1 VRLAVDHETLY
12 RYEDAVRSVTQVLR
26 LTPRDTA
33 RQRVHEWRLETPGH
47 PVRTLDGYGNVLH
60 VLTLDTP
67 TREIRLRAVGVVE
80 TRDGSDAAEETLPPL
95 VFLRPTPLT
104 RVDETLADFAE
115 RHRRGARSG
124 EGLRGLA
131 ETILERMPFQVGRTV
146 VSSSSAEAF
155 ALGSG
160 VCQDHAHVFIACCR
174 YLGIPARYVSGYVFS
189 PALAGSPVASHAWAE
204 AWVVD
209 RWRSFDVANGG
220 AAGEL
225 HVRLAVG
232 ADYHDACPVRGV
244 RTGGGA
250 ERLEAGARMR
260 QVQAQ
265 Q

>member
-1 VRLAVDHETLY
+1 LQLAVDHETLY
-12 RYEDAVRSVTQVLR
+12 RYEDVVRSATQYLR

-33 RQRVHEWRLETPGH
+33 RQKVREWRLETPGH
-47 PVRTLDGYGNVLH
+47 PIRTLDGYGNVLH

-67 TREIRLRAVGVVE
+67 TREIRLRAAGIVE
-80 TRDGSDAAEETLPPL
+80 TTAGIDEAEETLPPL

-104 RVDETLADFAE
+104 RVDEPLADFAE
-115 RHRRGARSG
+115 RHRRGAGSLP
-124 EGLRGLA
+124 GLRGLA
-131 ETILERMPFQVGRTV
+131 GEILERMPFEPGRTQ
-146 VSSSSAEAF
+146 VSSSGAEAF

-174 YLGIPARYVSGYVFS
+174 QLGIPARYVSGYVFA
-189 PALAGSPVASHAWAE
+189 PELTEAPVASHAWAE

-209 RWRSFDVANGG
+209 RWHSFDVVNGC

-225 HVRLAVG
+225 HVKLAVG
-232 ADYHDACPVRGV
+232 ADYSEACPVRGV

-250 ERLEAGARMR
+250 EQLRAGAWVR
-260 QVQAQ
+260 QLQAQ